1 MKKSIAAPLC
11 SGLVVP
17 GLGQIL
23 NRQVKK
29 GLILLGLVFV
39 LFIAGAVK
47 FAFIITSITAA
58 HDLAEVSQKVV
69 VSGSDLFVMAG
80 IAVAFVI
87 LWIYSVVDAFWVAF
101 QSEQSAR
108 STGPQ

>member
-39 LFIAGAVK
+39 LLIAGAVK
-47 FAFIITSITAA
+47 IASIITPITAA
-58 HDLAEVSQKVV
+58 HDLAEVFQKVV
-69 VSGSDLFVMAG
+69 VSGSDLLVVAG

-87 LWIYSVVDAFWVAF
+87 VWVYSVVDAFRVAF
-101 QSEQSAR
+101 QSERSAR
-108 STGPQ
+108 SAGRQ

>member
-23 NRQVKK
+23 NRQIKK

-39 LFIAGAVK
+39 LFITGAVK

-58 HDLAEVSQKVV
+58 HDLAEASQRAIIR
-69 VSGSDLFVMAG
+69 GSDLFVMAG

-101 QSEQSAR
+101 QSERSAR
-108 STGPQ
+108 STDRQ

>member
-1 MKKSIAAPLC
+1 MKKFIAAPLC

-29 GLILLGLVFV
+29 GLMLLGLVFV

-58 HDLAEVSQKVV
+58 HDLAEVSQKAVV
-69 VSGSDLFVMAG
+69 RGSDLFVMAG

-87 LWIYSVVDAFWVAF
+87 VWIYSVADAFWVAF
-101 QSEQSAR
+101 RSERSAR
-108 STGPQ
+108 STGRQ

>member
-11 SGLVVP
+11 SGLVIP

-23 NRQVKK
+23 NRQIRK

-47 FAFIITSITAA
+47 FAFLISSITAA
-58 HDLAEVSQKVV
+58 LDLQEVSQKLIVN
-69 VSGSDLFVMAG
+69 GSDLFILAG
-80 IAVAFVI
+80 IALAFLI

-101 QSEQSAR
+101 QSERSAR
-108 STGPQ
+108 STGRQ